1 MKKILVLLLL
11 LPLIIIQCT
20 NNKGLDKKS
29 GLPNSPDMIN
39 PLKIGDKIPH
49 LKFKDYKGN
58 DFDLSETIKK
68 KPTILIYY
76 RGGWCMYC
84 NNHLGQIQEIEQQ
97 LFDLGYQIIAISADL
112 ASKESITLKKHNLH
126 YILLSDSKMV
136 GAKSLGL
143 AYYAGDI
150 YNDMLGTL
158 EEYSG
163 EKHYILP
170 VPAAYVIDT
179 QGIIKFEYINPN
191 FKVRINPKLLLVAAE
206 VSLKK

>member
-1 MKKILVLLLL
+1 MKKLLILIVLISLFFV
-11 LPLIIIQCT
+11 QCSD
-20 NNKGLDKKS
+20 NKGIDKKS
-29 GLPNSPDMIN
+29 GLPNSPNMIN

-49 LKFKDYKGN
+49 LILKDYKGN
-58 DFDLSETIKK
+58 DFDLTKAFKK

-84 NNHLGQIQEIEQQ
+84 NLHLGQIQEIEQQ

-112 ASKESITLKKHNLH
+112 SSKETITLKKHNIH
-126 YILLSDSKMV
+126 YILLSDSKMI
-136 GAKSLGL
+136 GAKALGL

-150 YNDMLGTL
+150 YNDMLKTL

-170 VPAAYVIDT
+170 VPAAYVIDKK
-179 QGIIKFEYINPN
+179 GIIKFEYINPN
-191 FKVRINPKLLLVAAE
+191 FKVRIDPKLLLTAAE

>member
-1 MKKILVLLLL
+1 MKKYFALLVLV
-11 LPLIIIQCT
+11 PLFFIQCT
-20 NNKGLDKKS
+20 DNKGLDKKS

-49 LKFKDYKGN
+49 LVFKDYKGSS
-58 DFDLSETIKK
+58 FDLTKALKK

-84 NNHLGQIQEIEQQ
+84 NLHLGQIQEIEQK

-112 ASKESITLKKHNLH
+112 SSKESLTLKKHNIH
-126 YILLSDSKMV
+126 YILLSDSKMT
-136 GAKSLGL
+136 GAKALGL

-150 YNDMLGTL
+150 YKDMLGTL
-158 EEYSG
+158 EDYSG

-170 VPAAYVIDT
+170 VPAAYVIDKKGT
-179 QGIIKFEYINPN
+179 IKFEYINPN
-191 FKVRINPKLLLVAAE
+191 FKVRIDPKLLLVAAE